1 MVRKFDFRR
10 ALGWIFL
17 LVLLG
22 GCSQPLTTREKS
34 TLVGGGLGAATGA
47 IIGAAVG
54 NPGAGAAI
62 GGAFGAGAG
71 ALVGDQ
77 FQKIEN
83 WQNAQQQ
90 QINAQR
96 QELRRQQKEIS
107 RLKQKTKKKPNYQT
121 E

>member
-1 MVRKFDFRR
+1 MLRKLGFRR
-10 ALGWIFL
+10 VVGFIL
-17 LVLLG
+17 LPIILSS
-22 GCSQPLTTREKS
+22 CSQPLTTREKS

-54 NPGAGAAI
+54 SPGAGAAI
-62 GGAFGAGAG
+62 GGALGAGTG

-90 QINAQR
+90 QINAQH
-96 QELRRQQKEIS
+96 QELRRQRKEIS
-107 RLKQKTKKKPNYQT
+107 RLKRKIQKKPTHQT